1 MDKTIPGPAG
11 NIGEAMA
18 GSWTIRLGLLCG
30 LVAPLLWAAVIVTA
44 GELRPGFDQV
54 SQYISELGE
63 RGSATEVFMRYA
75 GFVATG
81 CLHIGYAAAF
91 QATMIRVADRRRLTL
106 LVAVL
111 IGLNGVG
118 RIGAG
123 IFSCEPG
130 CIGPEILAQRLHS
143 WSATI
148 AFLSIAG
155 AAILATILFR
165 AVLQWRALAVYSFAS
180 GCAGLIFLWLM
191 SSGESTQAFVGLY
204 ERLASGVLTL
214 WVFVTAWQLWRLGGK
229 PSASHGRPDN
239 R

>member
-1 MDKTIPGPAG
+1 MDKTNPGQTSKS
-11 NIGEAMA
+11 GEAVA
-18 GSWTIRLGLLCG
+18 GSMRVRLGLLCG

-63 RGSATEVFMRYA
+63 RGSATELFMRYA

-81 CLHIGYAAAF
+81 CLHLGYAAAF
-91 QATMIRVADRRRLTL
+91 HAVMIRVADHPRLTL

-111 IGLNGVG
+111 IGLNGIG

-130 CIGPEILAQRLHS
+130 CIGPESLVQRLHS
-143 WSATI
+143 WSATL

-155 AAILATILFR
+155 AAILAAILFR
-165 AVLQWRALAVYSFAS
+165 DDQRWRSLAVYSFAS
-180 GCAGLIFLWLM
+180 GCSGLIFLWMM
-191 SSGESTQAFVGLY
+191 SSGDATQAFVGLY

-214 WVFVTAWQLWRLGGK
+214 WIFVTAWQLWRLGGAK
-229 PSASHGRPDN
+229 
-239 R
+239 